1 MGFSARGC
9 GGTCRELIRLL
20 VCRTWGVR
28 PRAATAYPGKVVAA
42 FAAAYF
48 LAAQFGLAF
57 RAEPSDVAVFWP
69 ASGIA
74 AGALILFGRRAY
86 PALAL
91 GVVIGTV
98 AANLLSDR
106 QLLTSFLK
114 GLCNAGE
121 AVLVSWLLERWFGQS
136 FGFSDIRQVF
146 GFVAAAAAAAA
157 VCAVGG
163 AAMMTALHTTAPFWD
178 VWNAWLLSDG
188 VGIVVVAPLVIAL
201 GQAWRE
207 PSSHGALPEGMG
219 VLALLTLTS
228 FYVVTHPAGSMAL
241 I

>member
-1 MGFSARGC
+1 
-9 GGTCRELIRLL
+9 
-20 VCRTWGVR
+20 
-28 PRAATAYPGKVVAA
+28 VAA
-42 FAAAYF
+42 FAAANY

-74 AGALILFGRRAY
+74 AGALVLLGRRAY

-121 AVLVSWLLERWFGQS
+121 AVLVSWLLERS
-136 FGFSDIRQVF
+136 IICVF
-146 GFVAAAAAAAA
+146 
-157 VCAVGG
+157 
-163 AAMMTALHTTAPFWD
+163 
-178 VWNAWLLSDG
+178 
-188 VGIVVVAPLVIAL
+188 
-201 GQAWRE
+201 
-207 PSSHGALPEGMG
+207 
-219 VLALLTLTS
+219 
-228 FYVVTHPAGSMAL
+228 
-241 I
+241 